1 MAAALDTFPQF
12 TPELNSPA
20 THAALV
26 TPSDSAD
33 LATVSRYI
41 AISAAGTLKVT
52 TMGGDTV
59 TIPSGAIAAGQLV
72 PLRVSRV
79 WNTGTSATGI
89 VAFW

>member
-1 MAAALDTFPQF
+1 MAAALDNYSQF

-20 THAALV
+20 VHAALV
-26 TPSDSAD
+26 TPNDTTD
-33 LATVSRYI
+33 LTTVSRYV
-41 AISAAGTLKVT
+41 AISAVGTLKVT

-59 TIPSGAIAAGQLV
+59 TIPSGALAAGQMF

-79 WNTGTSATGI
+79 WASGTTATGI